1 MTHSLSSVYGHF
13 WKLQRKTNH
22 LEQGVKARFILCVK
36 NGTIWAFGEVLTQSN
51 EATEGVNEYVGII
64 LLWGE
69 SSNRFSEKYFKSRAA
84 CCLHD

>member
-1 MTHSLSSVYGHF
+1 MFTVIFENYRG
-13 WKLQRKTNH
+13 KQNH